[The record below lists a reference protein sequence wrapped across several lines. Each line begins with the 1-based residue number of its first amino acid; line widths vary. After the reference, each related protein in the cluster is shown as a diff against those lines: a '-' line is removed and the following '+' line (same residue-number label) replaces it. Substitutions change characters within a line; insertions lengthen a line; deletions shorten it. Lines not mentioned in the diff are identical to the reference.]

1 FAFETNAPPVGG
13 YVVSDILRMTSGEEK
28 ALLQTAGW
36 ADDFG
41 DLPMAYEFGYAH
53 GRLEVLSVSSE
64 LWVTMLSSGAS
75 YASLLHTHLP
85 PGTASNG
92 FNMTMV
98 AYASDVLGSTAVT
111 SLGADNEP
119 LVLVS
124 SPPDQVSLS
133 SLRKN
138 ISSLSDQRGSLIDPA
153 DSLREA
159 AMFSAILEYVPQPD
173 TPEELAEIIELKE
186 TIVAT
191 VVEAYFALE
200 STTAAVRAGAETLAG
215 AFKSS
220 AESGS
225 NSNAAATVVSEA
237 AGDMI
242 ERSALDGQVPESGA
256 AVSLLQIVSVLLS
269 MNDSSSGT
277 EVSLDLLGSLGKAVA
292 LGSEA
297 GENLDQISAESLD
310 LQAAKISEASIQE
323 ALLNVGNNGTRVSF
337 EEWTLSPRVE
347 DNSTVVIAV
356 TSLSIFASEGL
367 ASVTSINAWDTTGEG
382 LHEFEFPISFSART
396 EGAEERRS
404 REDVPVCVS
413 LTNAGKQWVTDGI
426 AVDSFHASRGGSTE
440 TACETY
446 HLSPFALAVEDGL
459 SAEWVPADLVPGAG
473 VLRQYGAESWPAI
486 LFLVLVA
493 NLFLVPALLLYRE
506 DAKHGQDSFYDQ
518 ILRELYLTRGR
529 CSRQDQP
536 VQIWIQERKRKAHQ
550 EVNKNNQLDSGYL
563 RVHKITR
570 STRKDHLAKTIFGS
584 VLMNHAWSHLR
595 SSPTTH
601 FKKTLLTRSQHLVLL
616 LADWMSAVALQAV
629 FYGKSQFSIRDKAQ
643 MTATTALFMIP
654 TALVFPVLLRK
665 TNTPPIS
672 GTVSNAGR
680 DRHTLSKENSR
691 SHAQHGLL
699 GHHHPQNRKTSQDDE
714 QKPALSTKPS
724 SVVRGTVVTKITLRD
739 PPTLARRRHGKPSA
753 FVHPPTVVESIGGV
767 SANKTAVYRDII
779 MSQRVI
785 VALYLILPVWMAAIF
800 VPMVVRVALEARSS
814 VEGDPNALVH
824 NLTASLGII
833 CSFLCVYSA
842 YGVGA
847 HRAIA
852 MAKAMAFQAIV
863 APGLV
868 LCGAMLFDSDAG
880 LATGAMISGLA
891 CLLCSYLTRL
901 QRKNEQVLKGVCEQD
916 LITAWSNPT
925 LDMHSAAAVVQR
937 SFRMHLAVT
946 RATRAVEFSTWLNNC
961 KPQRSCMYILVNS
974 IIYLTILCLTYT
986 NLVFAARFDR
996 STCTDWLMTCVL
1008 AVMIEATLQQ
1018 PVVLLMTGVLGDFV
1032 EEGADFLLEVL
1043 DF

>member
-1 FAFETNAPPVGG
+1 
-13 YVVSDILRMTSGEEK
+13 MTSGEDT

-75 YASLLHTHLP
+75 YSSLLHTHLP

-92 FNMTMV
+92 FNLTMV
-98 AYASDVLGSTAVT
+98 AYVSDVLGSTAVT
-111 SLGADNEP
+111 SLGVDNEP

-138 ISSLSDQRGSLIDPA
+138 ISSLSDQRGSLVDPA

-242 ERSALDGQVPESGA
+242 ARSALDGQVPESGT
-256 AVSLLQIVSVLLS
+256 AVSLLQIISVLLS
-269 MNDSSSGT
+269 ANDSSSRT

-297 GENLDQISAESLD
+297 GEDLDQISAESLD

-356 TSLSIFASEGL
+356 TSLAMFASEGL

-396 EGAEERRS
+396 EVNLVVFKLLAG
-404 REDVPVCVS
+404 VS
-413 LTNAGKQWVTDGI
+413 FTEPPYLELLRW
-426 AVDSFHASRGGSTE
+426 STE

-446 HLSPFALAVEDGL
+446 HLSPFALALEDGL
-459 SAEWVPADLVPGAG
+459 SAEWITADLVPGAG

-506 DAKHGQDSFYDQ
+506 DAKHGQGPFYDQ

-536 VQIWIQERKRKAHQ
+536 VQIRIQERKRRAHQ

-570 STRKDHLAKTIFGS
+570 STQKDHLAKTIFGS

-629 FYGKSQFSIRDKAQ
+629 FYGKSQFSIRDK
-643 MTATTALFMIP
+643 
-654 TALVFPVLLRK
+654 
-665 TNTPPIS
+665 
-672 GTVSNAGR
+672 
-680 DRHTLSKENSR
+680 
-691 SHAQHGLL
+691 
-699 GHHHPQNRKTSQDDE
+699 
-714 QKPALSTKPS
+714 
-724 SVVRGTVVTKITLRD
+724 
-739 PPTLARRRHGKPSA
+739 
-753 FVHPPTVVESIGGV
+753 
-767 SANKTAVYRDII
+767 
-779 MSQRVI
+779 
-785 VALYLILPVWMAAIF
+785 
-800 VPMVVRVALEARSS
+800 
-814 VEGDPNALVH
+814 
-824 NLTASLGII
+824 
-833 CSFLCVYSA
+833 
-842 YGVGA
+842 
-847 HRAIA
+847 
-852 MAKAMAFQAIV
+852 
-863 APGLV
+863 
-868 LCGAMLFDSDAG
+868 
-880 LATGAMISGLA
+880 
-891 CLLCSYLTRL
+891 
-901 QRKNEQVLKGVCEQD
+901 
-916 LITAWSNPT
+916 
-925 LDMHSAAAVVQR
+925 
-937 SFRMHLAVT
+937 
-946 RATRAVEFSTWLNNC
+946 
-961 KPQRSCMYILVNS
+961 
-974 IIYLTILCLTYT
+974 
-986 NLVFAARFDR
+986 
-996 STCTDWLMTCVL
+996 
-1008 AVMIEATLQQ
+1008 
-1018 PVVLLMTGVLGDFV
+1018 
-1032 EEGADFLLEVL
+1032 
-1043 DF
+1043 

>member
-1 FAFETNAPPVGG
+1 
-13 YVVSDILRMTSGEEK
+13 MTSGEDK

-36 ADDFG
+36 VDDFD
-41 DLPMAYEFGYAH
+41 DLPIAYEFGYAH

-75 YASLLHTHLP
+75 YSSLLHTHLP

-92 FNMTMV
+92 YNMTVV
-98 AYASDVLGSTAVT
+98 AYVSDFLGSTAVT

-133 SLRKN
+133 SLGKN
-138 ISSLSDQRGSLIDPA
+138 ISSLSDQRGSLVDPA

-215 AFKSS
+215 VFKSS

-225 NSNAAATVVSEA
+225 ISNAAATVVSEA
-237 AGDMI
+237 ARDMI
-242 ERSALDGQVPESGA
+242 ERSALDGQVPESGT

-269 MNDSSSGT
+269 ANDSSSGT

-292 LGSEA
+292 FGSEA
-297 GENLDQISAESLD
+297 GEDLDQISAESLD

-323 ALLNVGNNGTRVSF
+323 VLLNVGNNGTRVSF
-337 EEWTLSPRVE
+337 EGWRLPPHVE
-347 DNSTVVIAV
+347 DNSTVVVAV
-356 TSLSIFASEGL
+356 TSLDMFASEGL

-382 LHEFEFPISFSART
+382 LHEFEFPISFTART

-413 LTNAGKQWVTDGI
+413 LADAGKQWVSDGI
-426 AVDSFHASRGGSTE
+426 AVDSFHASRGASTE

-446 HLSPFALAVEDGL
+446 HLSPFALAMEEGL
-459 SAEWVPADLVPGAG
+459 STEWVTADLVPGSG

-486 LFLVLVA
+486 MFLVLVA
-493 NLFLVPALLLYRE
+493 SLFLVPAFLLHRE
-506 DAKHGQDSFYDQ
+506 DAKHGQVSHYDQ
-518 ILRELYLTRGR
+518 ILRELYLARGR
-529 CSRQDQP
+529 CSREDQP
-536 VQIWIQERKRKAHQ
+536 VQIRIQERKRRAHQ
-550 EVNKNNQLDSGYL
+550 EVNMNNQLDSGYL
-563 RVHKITR
+563 RVHKISR
-570 STRKDHLAKTIFGS
+570 SAQKDHLAKTIFGS

-643 MTATTALFMIP
+643 MTVTTALFMIP

-665 TNTPPIS
+665 ANSPPTS
-672 GTVSNAGR
+672 GTVTKAGR
-680 DRHTLSKENSR
+680 ARHDAPFKENSR
-691 SHAQHGLL
+691 RHAQHGVL
-699 GHHHPQNRKTSQDDE
+699 GHHHPLDKKTPHDE
-714 QKPALSTKPS
+714 QQPALSTKRS
-724 SVVRGTVVTKITLRD
+724 SVVRGTVVTKITLQD
-739 PPTLARRRHGKPSA
+739 PPTLARRRERKPSA
-753 FVHPPTVVESIGGV
+753 FVQPPTVVESIGGV

-800 VPMVVRVALEARSS
+800 VPMVILVALEASS
-814 VEGDPNALVH
+814 SPEGDPNALVH
-824 NLTASLGII
+824 NLTASLGIV
-833 CSFLCVYSA
+833 CSLLCVYSA

-847 HRAIA
+847 HRVIA
-852 MAKAMAFQAIV
+852 MTKAMAFQAIV

-937 SFRMHLAVT
+937 SFRMHLAAT
-946 RATRAVEFSTWLNNC
+946 RMARAVEFSTWLNNC
-961 KPQRSCMYILVNS
+961 KPQRSFMYILVNS
-974 IIYLTILCLTYT
+974 IIYVTILCLTYT

-996 STCTDWLMTCVL
+996 STCTDWLTTCIL

-1032 EEGADFLLEVL
+1032 EEGTDFLLEVL